1 MPEELVKNL
10 LPHLNTRHEYFDY
23 LDRWTVGTVDELRAH
38 MTTRALVKAFLL
50 ETSRS
55 NGSRDAILT
64 LGSARQEVTQV
75 DKALYRLR
83 WPGEQADWALIEV
96 EDHRYPVL
104 YTALDRETANYRVD
118 HLVHSSALLDRAWFA
133 TPMFQRLWQLV
144 LDAYPSHRF
153 SKIVF
158 EHESVYEVPSDE
170 AISSADDEDEQSD
183 IRGDEDEIEVER
195 RRARMQITER
205 IGKLDKALQKMRPE
219 YDPLESMVSLR
230 IPAPR
235 RGGHDVYYDGRFTNR
250 SDSMTSLRQ
259 TVEVVTSI
267 YRYSTEKAEQ
277 ASWPHSVDVA
287 EPISLGMPLLVKF
300 SQELEL
306 GTFER
311 WTASFR
317 RKNNRF
323 RLWGNPIKM
332 GPGKVHIYAIDN
344 HLWQPIDIEVTRD
357 HLYALLPS
365 GTCGNTIHRLVTNIQ
380 QFVDPKLETYIGD
393 QKYEEFIAQAPT
405 NTSSGHSSHD

>member
-1 MPEELVKNL
+1 
-10 LPHLNTRHEYFDY
+10 
-23 LDRWTVGTVDELRAH
+23 

-55 NGSRDAILT
+55 NGSRDTILA
-64 LGSARQEVTQV
+64 LGSVRQKVTEVDQT
-75 DKALYRLR
+75 LYRLR
-83 WPGEQADWALIEV
+83 WPGEQADWALVEV
-96 EDHRYPVL
+96 EDRRYPII
-104 YTALDRETANYRVD
+104 YTALDSDTANRRVD
-118 HLVHSSALLDRAWFA
+118 HLVRSSALLDRAWFA
-133 TPMFQRLWQLV
+133 SPMFQRLWELV
-144 LDAYPSHRF
+144 LDAYPSQRF

-158 EHESVYEVPSDE
+158 EHESVYEMPLDE
-170 AISSADDEDEQSD
+170 ALVGAEDDDYESDVEGGEDK
-183 IRGDEDEIEVER
+183 IEVER

-219 YDPLESMVSLR
+219 YEPLESIVSLR

-259 TVEVVTSI
+259 TVQVVMSI
-267 YRYSTEKAEQ
+267 YKYSTEKAEQ
-277 ASWPHSVDVA
+277 ASWPQTVDMA

-344 HLWQPIDIEVTRD
+344 HLWQPIDIEITRE

-365 GTCGNTIHRLVTNIQ
+365 GTCGNTIHRLVANIQ
-380 QFVDPKLETYIGD
+380 QFVDPKLQTYIGD
-393 QKYEEFIAQAPT
+393 TKYEEFITEAPT
-405 NTSSGHSSHD
+405 DTSIGRSSHG